1 MSEDISISV
10 KNLSKKFRLY
20 DSPKHRLKE
29 ALHPL
34 RKSYH
39 RDFWALRDVNF
50 NIPKGSTFGIIGRNG
65 SGKSTLLQIVCGVL
79 QQTTGSV
86 TIQGRI
92 SALLELGSG
101 FNPEYT
107 GRQNVYMNGAILGL
121 TRNEVNER
129 IESIIDFAD
138 IGEFI
143 DQPLKTYSSGMAVR
157 LAFAVAASFEPEVLI
172 VDEALAVGDVK
183 FQAKCFRR
191 FEDLVNHGTSVL
203 FVTHSTEQ
211 IVRHCDRAILLEN
224 GGVLMEGEPKEVTN
238 RYLDLLFGVD
248 RMPETPSVPDPEH
261 PFLGKGSISRTE
273 SDRFENRPGYNS
285 YEYRWGSREA
295 EIVDFLLTT
304 DGMTH
309 SNRIKS
315 GQALHLAMWVDFKKP
330 VSNPIF
336 ALTIK
341 TPDGVTV
348 YGCNSKDFDKGPLV
362 VPAQENSH
370 YKVVF
375 HLTNHNLGMGDYLI
389 SLGVVKN
396 ESGEI
401 IPLDRRYDSIHFTVL
416 NELSRA
422 FGLVELSMKVEIE
435 QL

>member
-1 MSEDISISV
+1 MSDDIVISV
-10 KNLSKKFRLY
+10 RNLSKKYRLY

-29 ALHPL
+29 ALSPF

-39 RDFWALRDVNF
+39 HDFWALRDITF
-50 NIPKGSTFGIIGRNG
+50 DIPKGSTFGIIGRNG

-86 TIQGRI
+86 TIKGRI

-121 TRNEVNER
+121 TRSEVNER

-143 DQPLKTYSSGMAVR
+143 DQPLKIYSSGMSVR
-157 LAFAVAASFEPEVLI
+157 LAFAVAASIEPEVLI

-183 FQAKCFRR
+183 FQTKCFRR
-191 FEDLVNHGTSVL
+191 FEDLVTHGTSVL

-224 GGVLMEGEPKEVTN
+224 GGILMEGVPKEVTN

-248 RMPETPSVPDPEH
+248 RIPETSVVPDSERD
-261 PFLGKGSISRTE
+261 FLKKGGISRNE
-273 SDRFENRPGYNS
+273 LGRFENRPGYNS

-304 DGMTH
+304 DGVTH
-309 SNRIKS
+309 SNCIKS
-315 GQALHLAMWVDFKKP
+315 GQELYLVIWVDFKKS
-330 VSNPIF
+330 VRYPIF

-362 VPAQENSH
+362 IPAQENSH

-375 HLTNHNLGMGDYLI
+375 RLSNHNLGMGDYLI
-389 SLGVVKN
+389 SLGVVKD
-396 ESGEI
+396 EAGEI

-422 FGLVELSMKVEIE
+422 FGLVELSMHVEIE